1 MRQLIIGIFIILL
14 LLIAGMN
21 SFNFPGGLNYEV
33 GVKSD
38 VLTILIGV
46 LLIAIPILIYRTGR
60 RRIQDSN
67 EIRQQQELRVDLIE
81 SVDIQKKDK

>member
-1 MRQLIIGIFIILL
+1 
-14 LLIAGMN
+14 MN